1 MNKLENIAII
11 TSSATITSSYTYD
24 SFTKTV
30 DQTTT
35 NYETLRIKELNIQKT
50 VNNITTDLI
59 NFTYTYDSHN
69 NITSITRYDNGSL
82 TTNYVEFFY
91 YDDLTNALMMHE
103 LMFGSDYVITSY
115 TYDERGNITNIS
127 RDANGVTSTISL
139 TYSSTG
145 WLDQLQTITKGG
157 VTYNVSNYQTI
168 GNPLNYRGYTVT
180 YDQRSITGLF
190 DGINTYLYSYNANGI
205 RTSKTVNGVITT
217 YVLEESKIIQE
228 VKYIN
233 PEDYYGNIILDYYY
247 DSNDNIIGFNYNG
260 VFYQYIKNLQNDI
273 IAIADRNGTI
283 LVKYVYDA
291 YGNII
296 SITDTSGIDLGNIN
310 PFRFKSY
317 YYDTE
322 TGFYYLNSRYYDAL
336 VGRFVNA
343 DDIAYLGATGS
354 AWSYN
359 LFAYCENNPVNNVDY
374 LGTSIL
380 DSVFSKLVNIKNG
393 FLSISRGLI
402 SGIIDGVISILGALI
417 PAIGSASTL
426 LIGVKGIGKI
436 FGKKAMEKVA
446 KKVFSKKIITALI
459 KGIVFLCEKIIGLVV
474 NIVIGTIANLVF
486 GAVWMMTSIGNF
498 IGGIMDLFDGTYDGY
513 FKLWIGYKR

>member
-1 MNKLENIAII
+1 MLQLWSHINFNTKQKSYNYQENGLNKLENIAII
-11 TSSATITSSYTYD
+11 TSSETITSHYTYD

-50 VNNITTDLI
+50 VNNITTDLMK
-59 NFTYTYDSHN
+59 FTYTYDSNN

-82 TTNYVEFFY
+82 TLNYVEFFY
-91 YDDLTNALMMHE
+91 YNDLTNALMMHE
-103 LMFGSDYVITSY
+103 LMVGSDYVITSY

-217 YVLEESKIIQE
+217 YKLEDSKIIQE
-228 VKYIN
+228 VRFID
-233 PEDYYGNIILDYYY
+233 PEDYDGNIILD
-247 DSNDNIIGFNYNG
+247 
-260 VFYQYIKNLQNDI
+260 
-273 IAIADRNGTI
+273 
-283 LVKYVYDA
+283 
-291 YGNII
+291 
-296 SITDTSGIDLGNIN
+296 
-310 PFRFKSY
+310 Y

-336 VGRFVNA
+336 IGRFINA
-343 DDIAYLGATGS
+343 DTPEMIL
-354 AWSYN
+354 YN
-359 LFAYCENNPVNNVDY
+359 EINIYAYCENNPINLRDDTGYSSKIVGIGIQLYFNNGPFGIGLELVWFTSEQVNT
-374 LGTSIL
+374 LGQSRTIPFVYFFSEIGWGGSGNSIQQMLSSMLSRPSSIFRPKNFLKGLNASISFFVIIADETFTSPRNYEGIFRTVSGTAKHLKGYVSTSIPRGCI
-380 DSVFSKLVNIKNG
+380 SVG
-393 FLSISRGLI
+393 FGYHTRLFAASISVSNYWLI
-402 SGIIDGVISILGALI
+402 SGKYGAL
-417 PAIGSASTL
+417 ASL
-426 LIGVKGIGKI
+426 FNQANKN
-436 FGKKAMEKVA
+436 AM
-446 KKVFSKKIITALI
+446 S
-459 KGIVFLCEKIIGLVV
+459 
-474 NIVIGTIANLVF
+474 
-486 GAVWMMTSIGNF
+486 S
-498 IGGIMDLFDGTYDGY
+498 
-513 FKLWIGYKR
+513 YK